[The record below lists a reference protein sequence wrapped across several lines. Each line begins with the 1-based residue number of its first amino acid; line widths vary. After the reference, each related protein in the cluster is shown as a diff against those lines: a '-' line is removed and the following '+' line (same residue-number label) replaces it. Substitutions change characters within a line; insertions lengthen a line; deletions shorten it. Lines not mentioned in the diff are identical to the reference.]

1 MTGYGQGA
9 AELSHLRVTIELR
22 TVNNRFADLRFR
34 LPQELAAEE
43 GAIRRKIQRRVR
55 RGRVELTVNLEQQGE
70 AATRPTLNR
79 SLLEELVAGAE
90 TLSGEFKIK
99 GELDLSA
106 VVGVPGLFR
115 VETPEVVWGDG
126 ERNAVGQALDQALDA
141 LDGDRCR
148 EGTVLQRE
156 LVGRIDTMTRLL
168 QKIRQRAAAVPS
180 ALRDRLEQRL
190 AVLRRDGAELDPA
203 RVAQEA
209 VFLADRSDVTE
220 EIVRLEGHLE
230 QAHSLLAEPDDQ
242 PVGKRLE
249 FLLQEINRETN
260 TINSKPADLELTR
273 EALTLKAEAEKVRE
287 QIQNLE

>member
-1 MTGYGQGA
+1 MAVG
-9 AELSHLRVTIELR
+9 I
-22 TVNNRFADLRFR
+22 
-34 LPQELAAEE
+34 
-43 GAIRRKIQRRVR
+43 
-55 RGRVELTVNLEQQGE
+55 
-70 AATRPTLNR
+70 
-79 SLLEELVAGAE
+79 
-90 TLSGEFKIK
+90 
-99 GELDLSA
+99 DLS
-106 VVGVPGLFR
+106 
-115 VETPEVVWGDG
+115 
-126 ERNAVGQALDQALDA
+126 QALDQALDA

-230 QAHSLLAEPDDQ
+230 QARSLLAEPDDQ